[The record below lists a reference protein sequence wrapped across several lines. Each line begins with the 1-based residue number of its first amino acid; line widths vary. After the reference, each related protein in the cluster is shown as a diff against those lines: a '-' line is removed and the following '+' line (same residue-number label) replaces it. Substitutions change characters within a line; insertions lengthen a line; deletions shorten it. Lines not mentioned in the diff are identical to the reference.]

1 MTHPIG
7 DQFREAWPEPAR
19 VIRASIEIAAAPDVV
34 FRALADPRELVA
46 WLSDARRADTPNEPS
61 SDDPDTASP
70 CLAPFTYPVGGAGW
84 LAHVRAPDGT
94 PATVSGEFLYVV
106 PPRSLVTTWSA
117 SWDGFVQDQVTFE
130 LTPIEIAGGAGTR
143 VTVTHR
149 TGRTHMLRE
158 ATHASAPVMRTTA
171 DDTMNTLLARL
182 AAYVTMRALVHPG
195 DPSRGD
201 IAHTFDALHRR
212 VLAIHRG
219 ETE

>member
-7 DQFREAWPEPAR
+7 DRFREPWSAPAR
-19 VIRASIEIAAAPDVV
+19 VVHASIDIAAAPDVV
-34 FRALADPRELVA
+34 FRALSDPRELVA
-46 WLSDARRADTPNEPS
+46 WLGDAGAADAPHEGS
-61 SDDPDTASP
+61 GDDSGDVSP
-70 CLAPFTYPVGGAGW
+70 PRAPFTYPIGGASW

-117 SWDGFVQDQVTFE
+117 SWNGFVQDEVTFE

-149 TGRTHMLRE
+149 TRGQRVLRE
-158 ATHASAPVMRTTA
+158 ATRASASVPRITQ
-171 DDTMNTLLARL
+171 DDIMNTLLARL

-195 DPSRGD
+195 DPSGSD
-201 IAHTFDALHRR
+201 IAHAFDALHRR
-212 VLAIHRG
+212 VVAIHSG

>member
-7 DQFREAWPEPAR
+7 DRFSEVWPEPAR
-19 VIRASIEIAAAPDVV
+19 VIHASIEIAAPPDVV
-34 FRALADPRELVA
+34 FNALADPRELVA
-46 WLSDARRADTPNEPS
+46 WLGDARPAEAPNEPS
-61 SDDPDTASP
+61 SDDSDAASP
-70 CLAPFTYPVGGAGW
+70 SLTPFTYPVGGDGW

-117 SWDGFVQDQVTFE
+117 SWNGFVQEQVTFE
-130 LTPIEIAGGAGTR
+130 LAPIEIAGDAGTR

-149 TGRTHMLRE
+149 ARGTHVLRE
-158 ATHASAPVMRTTA
+158 ATRASAPVMGGTL

-182 AAYVTMRALVHPG
+182 AAYITMRSLVHPG
-195 DPSRGD
+195 HPSGSD
-201 IAHTFDALHRR
+201 LAHAFDALHRR
-212 VLAIHRG
+212 VVAIHRG